1 MERPRPN
8 HRRLLALAAAGLLTL
23 GLAAC
28 GSDGESDT
36 ESGSGD
42 TATTESAD
50 NGTDY
55 GDSGSTDTTAAD
67 APSDAPAEAT
77 APVIEDFTFV
87 PDPISIEVGE
97 EVTWTNNDGTSHTV
111 SADDDSFDS
120 GNLDSGATFSQTFD
134 EAGEFTY
141 HCNIHPSMTGT
152 VAVAD

>member
-1 MERPRPN
+1 MHRPRHW

-28 GSDGESDT
+28 GSDGDDEST
-36 ESGSGD
+36 GGD

-50 NGTDY
+50 GGTDY

-77 APVIEDFTFV
+77 APVIENFTFE

-97 EVTWTNNDGTSHTV
+97 EVTWTNNDGTAHTV
-111 SADDDSFDS
+111 TADDDSFDS
-120 GNLDSGATFSQTFD
+120 GNLDGGATFSQTFD
-134 EAGEFTY
+134 EAGEFAY